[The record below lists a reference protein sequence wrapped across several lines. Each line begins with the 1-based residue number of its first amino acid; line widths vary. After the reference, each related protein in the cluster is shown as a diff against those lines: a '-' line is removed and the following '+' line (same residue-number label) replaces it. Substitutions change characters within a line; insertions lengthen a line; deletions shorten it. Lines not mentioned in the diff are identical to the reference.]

1 LRGSPQAGVDPDFDD
16 STSEHFTTNTRDVTL
31 KQAISLKFDTRQT
44 HTIRENTTRFGV
56 VVAGPRMRSINKY
69 WYLYSGSDFPQT
81 SAVGADSTTTSY
93 IQPLTLADWNQHKV
107 IGTQLDSVDGT
118 TVQFR
123 EINTPTLKTYLAF
136 PTEITISYS

>member
-1 LRGSPQAGVDPDFDD
+1 M
-16 STSEHFTTNTRDVTL
+16 TTP
-31 KQAISLKFDTRQT
+31 SLTV
-44 HTIRENTTRFGV
+44 RENTTRFGV
-56 VVAGPRMRSINKY
+56 AGAGPRMRSINRFY
-69 WYLYSGSDFPQT
+69 RLYSGSDNPQT
-81 SAVGADSTTTSY
+81 AAAGADSVVRSY

-118 TVQFR
+118 TVQFG

>member
-1 LRGSPQAGVDPDFDD
+1 
-16 STSEHFTTNTRDVTL
+16 
-31 KQAISLKFDTRQT
+31 
-44 HTIRENTTRFGV
+44 
-56 VVAGPRMRSINKY
+56 MRSINKY

-93 IQPLTLADWNQHKV
+93 IQPMTLADWNQHRV
-107 IGTQLDSVDGT
+107 IGTNLDSVDGT
-118 TVQFR
+118 IVQYG